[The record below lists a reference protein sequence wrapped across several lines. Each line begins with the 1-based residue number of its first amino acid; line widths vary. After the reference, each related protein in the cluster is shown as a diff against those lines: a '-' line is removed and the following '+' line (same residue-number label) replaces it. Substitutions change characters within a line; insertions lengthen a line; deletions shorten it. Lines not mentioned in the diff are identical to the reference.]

1 MKRSESERGMVTAEL
16 AMTIPVVLAI
26 AYLLL
31 SIAAA
36 ALTQLR
42 VHDAAREA
50 ARAYAVEEDASTV
63 RSIIAA
69 RAGQEAEVDVS
80 YGERTVTVTITAPID
95 PIWQAAGIEATSSI
109 TALMEGR

>member
-1 MKRSESERGMVTAEL
+1 MVTAEL

-31 SIAAA
+31 SIASA

-50 ARAYAVEEDASTV
+50 ARAYAVEEDPATINHLI
-63 RSIIAA
+63 RA
-69 RAGQEAEVDVS
+69 RAGEEAEVAVA
-80 YGERTVTVTITAPID
+80 YGERTVTVTVSAPVD
-95 PIWQAAGIEATSSI
+95 PLWEAAGIEAASSI